1 MKVIVT
7 KQAQKDLAK
16 LSEEIRQRV
25 YAELSKFAERKVV
38 DLKKLVGKSDLFRI
52 RVGNYRV
59 LISVSKETITVY
71 ALRVLH
77 RRDTYR

>member
-1 MKVIVT
+1 MKVVVT

-16 LSEEIRQRV
+16 LSKDIRLRV
-25 YAELSKFAERKVV
+25 YAELYKFAERKVV
-38 DLKKLVGKSDLFRI
+38 DLKKLAGKSDKFRI
-52 RVGNYRV
+52 RVGDYRV

-77 RRDTYR
+77 RRDAYS